1 MGVSTGTPTGT
12 AVGSATEMRDDQPND
27 RALPKAYDPRA
38 VEARWYV
45 WWEEQGFFQASGDP
59 EDPRKPYTI
68 AIPPPNVTG
77 SLHMGHACR
86 VTFED
91 VLIRHKRMQ
100 GRDALWIPGTDHAG
114 IATQVVVER
123 LLRREGLSRHDLGR
137 ERFLERVWAWKETS
151 GGTILRQLRKMGA
164 SCDWSRERFTMDEGL
179 SRAVREAFVRLYE
192 EGLVYRGTRLIN
204 WCVSC
209 RTALSDLEVDNE
221 EGVQGELFD
230 FAYPLEDGNGEVVV
244 STTRPETMLGDT
256 AVAVHPEDERYRHL
270 HGQYVRHPFLNRR
283 IPIITDAELVDPEFG
298 TGVVKVTP
306 AHDPNDFATGKRH
319 GLEEV
324 SILNLD
330 GTLNDRAGPF
340 AGMERFAARK
350 AVTTALEQKGL
361 ARGRRPHT
369 MTLPRCQRCATV
381 VEPLISTQWFVE
393 MAPLAAP
400 AIEAVERG
408 AIRILPEE
416 WEKTYF
422 HWLRNIQDWCIS
434 RQLWW
439 GHAIPAWYCP
449 EGHVTVAREAPT
461 RCTECGSETLRQ
473 DEDVLDTWFSS
484 ALWPFSTLGW
494 PEETVD
500 LARYYPTDDMETGYD
515 ILFFWVARMIMM
527 GLHFTGQ
534 VPFRRV
540 LLAGLV
546 TDERGEKMSKVKG
559 NVIDPLDVIGG
570 ASIEQLVEKA
580 RRGGATERGV
590 AYLKK
595 TYPEGFQAYGAD
607 ALRMTLLSYSPRA
620 KRIALSLKRVEGY
633 RNFTN
638 KLWNAARY
646 TLLKL
651 EGTGAIASGR
661 PPEVR
666 HLANRWILSR
676 LDRALT
682 SVRRGL
688 EDYRLDEASGAL
700 YHFVWDELCDWY
712 LEWSKPLLAEEA
724 APEVREETASTL
736 AHVLESTLRALHPMM
751 PFVTEEIWQRVPRA
765 KEAFPESI
773 MLARYPEPGCEG
785 RIDEAAEAA
794 ARRFQAVVSAVR
806 TVRAEHEIPRSRPLE
821 AIARH
826 PDPSVCEMLRAHRNE
841 AEFLFRGTL
850 HVEEG
855 REEGGVPPRTAIS
868 VVEGVTVLVPL
879 EGLVDFH
886 RERERLE
893 RELKKLDK
901 ELSGLEARL
910 SNEAFLSKAP
920 PEVVDKQR
928 AQREA
933 LKQKRSRIQEA
944 LQNV

>member
-1 MGVSTGTPTGT
+1 MDNQE
-12 AVGSATEMRDDQPND
+12 AQ
-27 RALPKAYDPRA
+27 RAEQSLPKAYDPRN
-38 VEARWYV
+38 VEPRWYA
-45 WWEEQGFFQASGDP
+45 WWEEQGFFQASGRAD
-59 EDPRKPYTI
+59 DPRPTYTI

-91 VLIRHKRMQ
+91 VLTRHKRMQ
-100 GRDALWIPGTDHAG
+100 GYDALWIPGTDHAG

-123 LLRREGLSRHDLGR
+123 LLRREGRSRHDLGR
-137 ERFLERVWAWKETS
+137 EKFLERVWQWKEES
-151 GGTILRQLRKMGA
+151 GGTILRQLRKLGA

-192 EGLVYRGTRLIN
+192 EGLIYRGTRLIN

-209 RTALSDLEVDNE
+209 HTALSDLEVENQ

-230 FAYPLEDGNGEVVV
+230 FAYPLEDGSGEVVV

-270 HGQYVRHPFLNRR
+270 HGKFARHPFVDRL
-283 IPIITDAELVDPEFG
+283 IPVVTDAELVDPEFG

-319 GLEEV
+319 GLEEI

-330 GTLNDRAGPF
+330 GTLNEHAGPF
-340 AGMERFAARK
+340 AGMERFEARK
-350 AVTTALEQKGL
+350 AVMAALEAKGL
-361 ARGRRPHT
+361 VRGRRPHQ
-369 MTLPRCQRCATV
+369 MTLPRCQRCASV
-381 VEPLISTQWFVE
+381 VEPMISTQWFVRTE
-393 MAPLAAP
+393 PLARP
-400 AIEAVERG
+400 AIEVVERG
-408 AIRILPEE
+408 EIRILPEE
-416 WEKTYF
+416 WTKTYF

-449 EGHVTVAREAPT
+449 EGHVTVARQTPE
-461 RCTECGSETLRQ
+461 RCGECGSTSLRQ

-500 LARYYPTDDMETGYD
+500 LSRYYPTDDMETGYD
-515 ILFFWVARMIMM
+515 ILFFWVARMVMM

-540 LLAGLV
+540 LLGGLV

-570 ASIEQLVEKA
+570 ATLEQLLDKA
-580 RRGGATERGV
+580 RRGGAAERGV
-590 AYLKK
+590 EYLRR

-646 TLLKL
+646 ALMKL
-651 EGTGAIASGR
+651 EGTEARASGT
-661 PPEVR
+661 PPAAE

-676 LDRALT
+676 FAAALGT
-682 SVRRGL
+682 AGRGL

-712 LEWSKPLLAEEA
+712 LEWSKPLLGEEA
-724 APEVREETASTL
+724 DAATRAETRAVL
-736 AHVLESTLRALHPMM
+736 VHVLEGTLRALHPMM
-751 PFVTEEIWQRVPRA
+751 PFVTEEIWQRVPKA
-765 KEAFPESI
+765 EDAFPESV
-773 MLARYPEPGCEG
+773 MLARYPEPERDG
-785 RIDEAAEAA
+785 RPDAEAEAMA
-794 ARRFQAVVSAVR
+794 ARFQGVVTAIR
-806 TVRAEHEIPRSRPLE
+806 TVRAEHEIPRSRPVE
-821 AIARH
+821 AIVRSPSADVRAMLERH
-826 PDPSVCEMLRAHRNE
+826 RAE
-841 AEFLFRGTL
+841 AEFLFRGQL
-850 HVEEG
+850 GIEA
-855 REEGGVPPRTAIS
+855 GGQDDAVPARTAVS

-879 EGLVDFH
+879 EGLVDFDK
-886 RERERLE
+886 ERERLQ
-893 RELKKLDK
+893 RELRKVDK
-901 ELSGLEARL
+901 ELKGLQARL
-910 SNEAFLSKAP
+910 QNEAFLQKAP
-920 PEVVDKQR
+920 AEVVEKQR
-928 AQREA
+928 AQRDA
-933 LKQKRSRIQEA
+933 LLEKQARLQAA
-944 LQNV
+944 LQQSG